1 MTNNWKDGD
10 CVHLCNCANGALI
23 SHVVGS
29 SKHKH
34 SVSWKKFW
42 IDNACSK
49 WPKYCQILGCSN
61 SASVGAHVY
70 VKHLHQNFILPTC
83 QQCNKDPNQEYGVGW
98 ISCKK
103 NAKIVQVKAHKGT
116 FYWTR

>member
-10 CVHLCNCANGALI
+10 WVILCNCALI

-34 SVSWKKFW
+34 SQSWKKFW
-42 IDNACSK
+42 IKNACAK
-49 WPKYCQILGCSN
+49 WPKYCQILGCAN
-61 SASVGAHVY
+61 PATVGAHIY

-83 QQCNKDPNQEYGVGW
+83 QQCNKDPNQEYGEGW

-103 NAKIVQVKAHKGT
+103 NAKIVRVKAHKGT